1 MKKEQD
7 RNPRQ
12 SEFNL
17 ATVNGEQVFLPHDDL
32 YIPPNALK
40 IFLESFEGPLDLLL
54 YFIRKQNLD
63 ILDINVAEITSQYVE
78 YIELMEKLQF
88 DLAGEY
94 LLMAAYLTEIK
105 SRMMLPIES
114 EEDDLEEDPRAELIK
129 RLQEYERF
137 KTASLNI
144 ESLPRINRDFFPA
157 STALPEFESK
167 ESLPTL
173 ELDKLSNI
181 FYEPLEKQKLRL
193 SLIHI

>member
-94 LLMAAYLTEIK
+94 SSWRHT
-105 SRMMLPIES
+105 S
-114 EEDDLEEDPRAELIK
+114 
-129 RLQEYERF
+129 
-137 KTASLNI
+137 
-144 ESLPRINRDFFPA
+144 
-157 STALPEFESK
+157 
-167 ESLPTL
+167 
-173 ELDKLSNI
+173 
-181 FYEPLEKQKLRL
+181 QKLNL
-193 SLIHI
+193 E

>member
-78 YIELMEKLQF
+78 YIELMEKLHF
-88 DLAGEY
+88 DLAGE
-94 LLMAAYLTEIK
+94 
-105 SRMMLPIES
+105 
-114 EEDDLEEDPRAELIK
+114 
-129 RLQEYERF
+129 
-137 KTASLNI
+137 
-144 ESLPRINRDFFPA
+144 
-157 STALPEFESK
+157 
-167 ESLPTL
+167 
-173 ELDKLSNI
+173 
-181 FYEPLEKQKLRL
+181 
-193 SLIHI
+193 